1 MGTVL
6 EMIRFTAR
14 IVLAIAVSAS
24 LAACGNDPNSGASD
38 VELGAALKATF
49 ARIKNGP
56 PVTGPVTAPDAA
68 TIAAGREVLQAAG
81 QPIYMVNDP
90 GTSVTA
96 FMAPL
101 GENGGVI
108 TWANS
113 DYLTVGL
120 RDGVV
125 VATRGF
131 GADMM
136 SANAPTA
143 AQLSNGAGTYQR
155 QFYYLDGAD
164 QTQIYSYTCNLS
176 VNGADTITVLG
187 KSHKTRKISETCEGK
202 QGSFVNQFWFENG
215 HYLRQS
221 SQLRVQGVGN
231 LLLQRI
237 ID

>member
-14 IVLAIAVSAS
+14 IALVIAVSAS
-24 LAACGNDPNSGASD
+24 LAACGNDPNSGVSD

-143 AQLSNGAGTYQR
+143 VQLSNGAGTYQR

-202 QGSFVNQFWFENG
+202 QGSFVNQFWFENE